1 MIRGAEPERK
11 PWSRKYINAQVQRL
25 RHMFKWSAGRELVPV
40 SVHESLRTVEPLRRG
55 RTEARETDK
64 VLPVPQATI
73 DAVPPHLSSPH
84 RALVQLQVFTGAR
97 PGELLA
103 MRPCDIEFDNAAGLW
118 LYRPEQ
124 HKNAF
129 RERERVIFLGPQA
142 QEIVREFLTSRATDQ
157 FLFSPA
163 ESEAEYREMRRK
175 QRKTVAGQGNEP
187 GANRQESPHRRPADR
202 YSTGSYNRA
211 VQYAC
216 DRAFPPTGGLAR
228 RTGESTTRWYRRL
241 KSEGLW
247 NELRA
252 WRRAHR
258 FHVNQVRHSA
268 ATVLRREFGL
278 EAAQLVLGHASA
290 YVTDACYAERDHSK
304 VVEIMQRI
312 G

>member
-142 QEIVREFLTSRATDQ
+142 QRLAEADAEYFQLADAAQVAAASTVEPLPRRRRRIQLSQTKTDHRLRQ
-157 FLFSPA
+157 IEVA
-163 ESEAEYREMRRK
+163 ESEL
-175 QRKTVAGQGNEP
+175 
-187 GANRQESPHRRPADR
+187 
-202 YSTGSYNRA
+202 
-211 VQYAC
+211 
-216 DRAFPPTGGLAR
+216 DRAGL
-228 RTGESTTRWYRRL
+228 
-241 KSEGLW
+241 K
-247 NELRA
+247 
-252 WRRAHR
+252 
-258 FHVNQVRHSA
+258 
-268 ATVLRREFGL
+268 
-278 EAAQLVLGHASA
+278 
-290 YVTDACYAERDHSK
+290 
-304 VVEIMQRI
+304 
-312 G
+312 